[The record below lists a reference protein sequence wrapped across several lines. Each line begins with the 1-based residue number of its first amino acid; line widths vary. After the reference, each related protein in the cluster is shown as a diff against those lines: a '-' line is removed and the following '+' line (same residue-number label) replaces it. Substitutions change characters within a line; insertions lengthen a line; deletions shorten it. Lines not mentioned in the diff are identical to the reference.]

1 MSLLADLFATQ
12 DESPD
17 LEWCSPSP
25 AEVTAAIC
33 MSGLLSDPVSRW
45 IPLAVPVR
53 SASDDR

>member
-17 LEWCSPSP
+17 LTWCSLSP

-33 MSGLLSDPVSRW
+33 MSGLLSDQDARW
-45 IPLAVPVR
+45 IPLAVPIR
-53 SASDDR
+53 GGTDA